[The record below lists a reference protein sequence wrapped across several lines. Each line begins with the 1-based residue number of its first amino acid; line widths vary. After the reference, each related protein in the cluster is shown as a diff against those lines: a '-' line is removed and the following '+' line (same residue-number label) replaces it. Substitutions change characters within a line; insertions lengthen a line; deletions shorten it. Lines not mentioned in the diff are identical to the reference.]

1 MEHKH
6 EVGLYIGR
14 FQPFHKGH
22 LSVVR
27 EALEHCDRLVIAIGS
42 AQESRTKKNP
52 WTFEE
57 RRKFIW
63 RSLWNLNERVVFV
76 RIDDRK
82 EYSDDAS
89 WGKYVLDCVEEQCG
103 LRPTINFEGEE
114 LCRSTWFEGI
124 DIERVVIDRNEV
136 PFSATALRKAIID
149 DDYFDFCHMAPNGE
163 WLHYDAMRKVL
174 LEVENGKV

>member
-1 MEHKH
+1 MNEKI
-6 EVGLYIGR
+6 GLYIGR
-14 FQPFHKGH
+14 FQPFHRGH

-27 EALEHCDRLVIAIGS
+27 EALKKCDRLVIAIGS

-57 RRKFIW
+57 RKFFIW
-63 RSLWNLNERVVFV
+63 RSLWNLNEKVIIIPLIDRVLYG
-76 RIDDRK
+76 DDPN
-82 EYSDDAS
+82 
-89 WGKYVLDCVEEQCG
+89 WGQYVLDQVEEQCG

-124 DIERVVIDRNEV
+124 DIERVVIDRNEI

-149 DDYFDFCHMAPNGE
+149 DNYFDFCRMAPNGE
-163 WLHYDAMRKVL
+163 WMHYNAMRKVL
-174 LEVENGKV
+174 LEVENG